1 MYDMKLYER
10 LHESKSSDKL
20 TAEEKYT
27 GKLEAKIAV
36 ISGGNSGIALDTA
49 QRFVENGPTFLSQEL
64 FGWMIQI
71 CL

>member
-1 MYDMKLYER
+1 MKLHEKF
-10 LHESKSSDKL
+10 HESKNSDKL
-20 TAEEKYT
+20 TTDEKYT
-27 GKLEAKIAV
+27 GKLEGKIAV
-36 ISGGNSGIALDTA
+36 ITGGNSGIGLDTE

>member
-1 MYDMKLYER
+1 MKLYEKF
-10 LHESKSSDKL
+10 HESKNSDKL
-20 TAEEKYT
+20 TADGKYT
-27 GKLEAKIAV
+27 GKLEGKIAV
-36 ISGGNSGIALDTA
+36 ITGGNSGIGLDTA

>member
-1 MYDMKLYER
+1 MKLYEKF
-10 LHESKSSDKL
+10 HESKNSGKL
-20 TAEEKYT
+20 TADEKYT
-27 GKLEAKIAV
+27 GKLEGKIAV
-36 ISGGNSGIALDTA
+36 ITGGNSGIGLDTA

>member
-1 MYDMKLYER
+1 MKLYEKF
-10 LHESKSSDKL
+10 HESKNSDKL
-20 TAEEKYT
+20 IADEKYT
-27 GKLEAKIAV
+27 GKLEGKIAV
-36 ISGGNSGIALDTA
+36 ITGGNSGIGLDTA